1 MVFMFPKTFLL
12 QDPMHLVQSNY
23 LYNKDS
29 VYTVYDLSI
38 YLKQERMYVKL

>member
-29 VYTVYDLSI
+29 VYDLSI